1 MTRRRRCGMLPLIMA
16 LPRII
21 VRIEVSTDA
30 FAKVQ
35 RVTEHGG
42 RTQLMVMS
50 RLVEWVADQD
60 EEIIGAILGSH
71 LDGRQGTAAKL
82 IIDRMRKPRG

>member
-1 MTRRRRCGMLPLIMA
+1 MLPRMS
-16 LPRII
+16 RVI
-21 VRIEVSTDA
+21 VRIEVSADA

-35 RVTEHGG
+35 RVTERGG
-42 RTQLMVMS
+42 RTQLVVMS

-71 LDGRQGTAAKL
+71 LDGRRGAGAKL
-82 IIDRMRKPRG
+82 IADRMLKGKLSSQR